1 MKSSCRPKVSV
12 LKPDHE
18 SESSIEFLKNIDGA
32 QFQDRVQ
39 VPVPESSPVDLM
51 NSPDC
56 KPFTGSA
63 HLDQSDHFA
72 CTI

>member
-18 SESSIEFLKNIDGA
+18 SESSIEFLKDIDGA

-39 VPVPESSPVDLM
+39 VSVPESSPVDLM
-51 NSPDC
+51 NSPD
-56 KPFTGSA
+56 
-63 HLDQSDHFA
+63 
-72 CTI
+72 